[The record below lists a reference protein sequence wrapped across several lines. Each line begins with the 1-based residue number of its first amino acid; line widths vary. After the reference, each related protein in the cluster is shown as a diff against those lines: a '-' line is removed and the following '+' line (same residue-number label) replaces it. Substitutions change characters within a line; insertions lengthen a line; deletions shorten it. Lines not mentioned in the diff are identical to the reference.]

1 MIYFQPRSPPG
12 DLHRDLAPPRL
23 DTAFYTDLGA
33 RAITAVEEM
42 KKVRM
47 RMMMMMMIIM
57 MVRLLVCALTP
68 AYWIHKNEKMKQFVN
83 SHITNKL
90 FSQ

>member
-1 MIYFQPRSPPG
+1 MIFFQPRSPAS

-23 DTAFYTDLGA
+23 DSAFYTDLGA

-47 RMMMMMMIIM
+47 MMMMMMIFDD
-57 MVRLLVCALTP
+57 
-68 AYWIHKNEKMKQFVN
+68 H
-83 SHITNKL
+83 H
-90 FSQ
+90 